1 MRVFGLDGGIA
12 SLGWAVVELTDDG
25 KGRIVAAG
33 SRGFDAP
40 ETAKERTPTN
50 RIRRLMRGQRRV
62 VRRRRQRMSQVRQLL
77 RTHGLLSAAD
87 RDALRLPE
95 ANPWSLRAEG
105 LDRALTATELAAVL
119 GHIARHR
126 GFRSNS
132 KRGGANNAADET
144 SKMLRAMDATKERIA
159 QWRTVGEMMARD
171 PAYAARKRNRSGDF
185 SNSLYRDDQEHEVRS
200 LLAAQRR
207 HGQGLSSQEL
217 EAAFIY
223 AAFNQRPLQD
233 SEGMLGS
240 CPFERA
246 EKRTARRGYSFERF
260 RLLSRLNAI
269 RLATAQGPLPLSG
282 DQVVRVAD
290 SFAQQKSITFK
301 SVRRLLDL
309 APSSRFAE
317 VNPDEETR
325 DIVARNSGA
334 AEGSYTL
341 REWIGPP
348 VWLGLLHHPAKLD
361 RIAEVL
367 TFRET
372 KDRIRLG
379 LEEIELE
386 PALVDRLMEGV
397 DTGTFGVF
405 TGAGHISA
413 KAARAIMPG
422 LSRGMVYSDA
432 CTEAGYNHAEQSEV
446 QLEDIRN
453 PTVQRA
459 LAEMLKQVRVMNRSF
474 GPPDLIHIEL
484 ARDVGK
490 STEERDEISRGIDKR
505 NKLKDLARTR
515 FTELVRVAPNEN
527 ELLRF
532 ELWVE
537 QGGRCLYTDTTIN
550 PMQLRAGDA
559 SIQLDHIL
567 PWSRFGDDSFNNKTI
582 CTAAA
587 NQEKRGRTPFEWFNA
602 EKTPAEWTLFQKRV
616 EDCARMKGRKKR
628 GCYLRQNAAEVEEAF
643 RSRNLNDTRY
653 IVRALAGILGKLY
666 GAEGE
671 RRIRA
676 RPGALTAKLRRA
688 WGLES
693 LKKGPDGERLEDDR
707 NHAVDAIIV
716 AACSEPM
723 LQKLTR
729 AAQEAER
736 KGLPR
741 DWVGHVPLPFEGFR
755 EAVVAARNAVF
766 VSRSERRRARGQA
779 HDATIR
785 QVKERDGQKVVFAR
799 RSVVGLKEPDL
810 EKLKDVERNALL
822 RAVVAEWIRAGS
834 PKDRLPRL
842 PILGATAQADLD
854 AGVAASFVEGW
865 RATSDMMGAER
876 REARRLLR
884 RRFEA
889 EHPAEHARI
898 LAEASSRTPTGP
910 EIRTV
915 LMAIKDK
922 PALTLRGGTVQRGKM
937 VRVDV
942 FQEVDAKKRARFYLV
957 PIYPHQVADR
967 KTWQR
972 PPNGYVV
979 GGVSPNDWPTL
990 KPVSVFRFSLY
1001 PNSLLEVAKSDGEVI
1016 RGYFKGLNIS
1026 TAAINLAMHHS
1037 QRVIRESIGAK
1048 TLLRFEKLT
1057 VDRLG
1062 YVSPVPE
1069 EIRTWHGVACI

>member
-1 MRVFGLDGGIA
+1 MLVFGLDGGIA
-12 SLGWAVVELTDDG
+12 SLGWAVLDFGENG
-25 KGRIVAAG
+25 EGRIAAAG
-33 SRGFDAP
+33 SRGFDPP
-40 ETAKERTPTN
+40 ETAKEGTPTN

-77 RTHGLLSAAD
+77 HAHGLLAAAD

-95 ANPWSLRAEG
+95 ADPWSLRAEG
-105 LDRALTATELAAVL
+105 LDRALSATELAAAL

-132 KRGGANNAADET
+132 KRDVASNAADET
-144 SKMLRAMDATKERIA
+144 SKMLKAMAATKERIA

-171 PAYAARKRNRSGDF
+171 PAYAVRKRNRGGDF
-185 SNSLYRDDQEHEVRS
+185 SHSLYRDDQEHEVRR

-207 HGQGLSSQEL
+207 CGQGLASDEL
-217 EAAFIY
+217 EAAFIQ
-223 AAFNQRPLQD
+223 AAFDQRPLQD
-233 SEGMLGS
+233 SENMLAA

-269 RLATAQGPLPLSG
+269 RLATARGPLPLTPE
-282 DQVVRVAD
+282 QVTRIAD

-301 SVRRLLDL
+301 SVRRLLEL
-309 APSSRFAE
+309 APSTRFAD

-341 REWIGPP
+341 RDWIGPP

-367 TFRET
+367 TFREA

-379 LEEIELE
+379 LEEVGLE
-386 PALVDRLMEGV
+386 PALLERLIEGV
-397 DTGTFGVF
+397 EAGKFSAF

-413 KAARAIMPG
+413 KAARAIIPG
-422 LSRGMVYSDA
+422 LARGMVYSEA
-432 CTEAGYNHAEQSEV
+432 CAEAGYNHAEQAEIH
-446 QLEDIRN
+446 LDDIRN

-474 GPPDLIHIEL
+474 GAPNLIHVEL
-484 ARDVGK
+484 ARDIGK
-490 STEERDEISRGIDKR
+490 SAEERDEITRGIEKR
-505 NKLKDLARTR
+505 NKLKDAARAR
-515 FTELVRVAPNEN
+515 FTELVGVAPSEE

-532 ELWVE
+532 ELWEE
-537 QGGRCLYTDTTIN
+537 QGCKCLYTETAIS

-559 SIQLDHIL
+559 SIQVDHIL
-567 PWSRFGDDSFNNKTI
+567 PWGRFGDDSFNNKTI
-582 CTAAA
+582 CTARA
-587 NQEKRGRTPFEWFNA
+587 NQEKRGRTPFEWFQQ
-602 EKTPAEWTLFQKRV
+602 EKTADEWERFRRRV
-616 EDCARMKGRKKR
+616 EECARMKGRKKR
-628 GCYLRQNAAEVEEAF
+628 GCYLRQNAAEVEDAF
-643 RSRNLNDTRY
+643 KTRNLNDTRY
-653 IVRALAGILGKLY
+653 IARMLAGILGKLY

-688 WGLES
+688 WGLER

-716 AACSEPM
+716 AACSEAM
-723 LQKLTR
+723 LQQLTR

-741 DWVGHVPLPFEGFR
+741 DWVGHVPLPFGGFR
-755 EAVVAARNAVF
+755 EAVVAARDAVF

-785 QVKERDGQKVVFAR
+785 QVRERDGEKVVFAR
-799 RSVVGLKEPDL
+799 RSVMGLKESDL
-810 EKLKDVERNALL
+810 DKIKDVERNAVL
-822 RAVVAEWIRAGS
+822 RAVLAEWIKAGS
-834 PKDRLPRL
+834 PKDRLPRF
-842 PILGATAQADLD
+842 PILGAAAQADLD
-854 AGVAASFVEGW
+854 AGVAAAFVEDW
-865 RATSDMMGAER
+865 RATSDLAGAER

-884 RRFEA
+884 RRFEV

-898 LAEASSRTPTGP
+898 LAEASTGTPAGP

-915 LMAIKDK
+915 LVAVKDK
-922 PALTLRGGTVQRGKM
+922 PALMLRGGTAQRGEM

-942 FQEVDAKKRARFYLV
+942 FREMDVKGRARFYLV
-957 PIYPHQVADR
+957 PIYPHQVADQ
-967 KTWQR
+967 KTWPV
-972 PPNGYVV
+972 PPNAYVV
-979 GGVSPNDWPTL
+979 GSVSPNDWPTL
-990 KPVSVFRFSLY
+990 RQGSAFRFSLY
-1001 PNSLLEVAKSDGEVI
+1001 PNSLLEVSKSDGEVI
-1016 RGYFKGLNIS
+1016 RGYFKGLDIS
-1026 TAAINLAMHHS
+1026 TAAIHLAMPHS
-1037 QRVIRESIGAK
+1037 QRAIRKSIGAK
-1048 TLLRFEKLT
+1048 TLLRFEKLS

-1062 YVSPVPE
+1062 QVSLVPE
-1069 EIRTWHGVACI
+1069 EVRTWHGVACT